1 MVISTLRLFPSRE
14 QRRHVL
20 SALRAV
26 QGPTRSLSHCLCQL
40 WEEDGQEAILYM
52 QQWDSEEELNEHI
65 RSDLYGRILGI
76 AELSRIP
83 PEFNFHYVE
92 KSRQLDLIEALRS
105 PGGQGEQQI
114 VSLSQKPCPASP

>member
-1 MVISTLRLFPSRE
+1 
-14 QRRHVL
+14 VL

-26 QGPTRSLSHCLCQL
+26 QGPTRGLSHCLCQL
-40 WEEDGQEAILYM
+40 WEEDGQEAILYL
-52 QQWDSEEELNEHI
+52 QQWESEEELHQHI
-65 RSDLYGRILGI
+65 QSDLYGRILGI

-105 PGGQGEQQI
+105 PGVSGEQQI